1 MAYDEKFRRRVNI
14 KIPGILLPGRK
25 RRLALGRGVITPGKR
40 NWKKQGS
47 LRIIIAKTAKGK
59 QIPKS

>member
-1 MAYDEKFRRRVNI
+1 MAYDEKFRRRVI
-14 KIPGILLPGRK
+14 QYKDTGHTFARTQE
-25 RRLALGRGVITPGKR
+25 ALGRGVITPGKR

-47 LRIIIAKTAKGK
+47 LRIIIRKTAKGK